1 MLAGF
6 RRCTCAV
13 APRTPCSRTI
23 SPFAMHVPAPR
34 FLYQSTSV
42 LAGTNGPIGM
52 PESKTCSSGCRC
64 QAMLARLRRRY
75 RTGGVPMI
83 GVRLLQPVNLPRTHW
98 PRRVVLD
105 PRPCLLYTS
114 DAADD

>member
-13 APRTPCSRTI
+13 APKTPYSRTI

-34 FLYQSTSV
+34 SLYQSTSV

-75 RTGGVPMI
+75 RTGGVPVI
-83 GVRLLQPVNLPRTHW
+83 ASGALDRADVRAPLRVQT
-98 PRRVVLD
+98 RVVAHQGEAGVLNGNM
-105 PRPCLLYTS
+105 
-114 DAADD
+114 